1 MLLLQVSLRKRI
13 GYQVATRSYP
23 YQIPYPL
30 HTTHIP
36 GPERGTNLT
45 KVTQWLS
52 IQVSEFPQHL
62 IRKVAALRFS
72 VKTVLSRPDKS
83 LKLIC

>member
-1 MLLLQVSLRKRI
+1 MSVW
-13 GYQVATRSYP
+13 A
-23 YQIPYPL
+23 YPL
-30 HTTHIP
+30 HATQIP
-36 GPERGTNLT
+36 GPERGINLT

-52 IQVSEFPQHL
+52 IWVSEFPQHL

-72 VKTVLSRPDKS
+72 VKIVLSRPAKS